1 MESEEDII
9 LLSPKRLRTVIAK
22 ELYPAEGV

>member
-1 MESEEDII
+1 MESEEDIV
-9 LLSPKRLRTVIAK
+9 LLSPKRLRIVIAK